1 MFDRTGQALDHV
13 PWKAVI
19 IASEDKR
26 ESTRNLIA
34 GAERPQH
41 VLSTVLEEFLLL
53 L

>member
-1 MFDRTGQALDHV
+1 MSDRTGQALDHV

-34 GAERPQH
+34 GAGGPQPALYRP
-41 VLSTVLEEFLLL
+41 
-53 L
+53 